1 MIVELYAK
9 WKIKRFNSSPYKPKM
24 NYKPQEISVCVN
36 CKLNKWEIKLKKF
49 IIDLN
54 KMGIQKFPDEIF

>member
-1 MIVELYAK
+1 
-9 WKIKRFNSSPYKPKM
+9 M